1 MKKHPIA
8 KMTSF
13 RTPALTL
20 ALALALNLT
29 GHCGAAP
36 AQAQEAR
43 GKAFTEEIAPS
54 MGNYGVKV
62 LFIGNSITYVNSYPR
77 TFWELAKQAKGS
89 SSPAVTLVGGPS
101 YMLSDH
107 WVEGQAIKAL
117 RSQRWNYVITQDPCS
132 MAGSDPVTFERYQ
145 AGFDK
150 EIRRMGAIPII
161 FEGYE
166 DIPTRE
172 KDSVLGRCY
181 LQSAAKLNDALLPV
195 GRAFR
200 ACQAKYP
207 RIQLWS
213 DGHHPSPNG
222 SYLMA
227 CLLYSYIYN
236 TRPDLATTVQ
246 GRNIPDAAALQ
257 EIAYDTI
264 RTARPL
270 R

>member
-1 MKKHPIA
+1 MNPIKKQ
-8 KMTSF
+8 
-13 RTPALTL
+13 
-20 ALALALNLT
+20 ALAFLSFITFMSPCFGSQAL
-29 GHCGAAP
+29 
-36 AQAQEAR
+36 AQEPR

-54 MGNYGVKV
+54 NSNYGVKV

-77 TFWELAKQAKGS
+77 IFAELAKQAKGS
-89 SSPAVTLVGGPS
+89 SSPVVTMVGGPS

-117 RSQRWNYVITQDPCS
+117 RSQRWNYVVTQDPCS

-145 AGFDK
+145 AGFDR
-150 EIRRMGAIPII
+150 EIRRIGAVPII

-166 DIPTRE
+166 DVPTRE

-181 LQSAAKLNDALLPV
+181 LQSAAKLNDPLLPV

-213 DGHHPSPNG
+213 DGHHPSLNG

-236 TRPDLATTVQ
+236 TRPNLATSAQ
-246 GRNIPDAAALQ
+246 GQNIPDAAALQ
-257 EIAYDTI
+257 EIAYETM